1 MSQPK
6 PYLSLYTYDQN
17 KQEITHL
24 SVNDKEQITVEGYE
38 IWESLLPIIK
48 EKADAKELIINF
60 NEPDLQEPQI
70 ILLFLKSEHI
80 ANGIHF
86 FDVLANGGRKKEVLK
101 DRIIRFIARQIK
113 KRKRPNDNQAEG
125 NENDKLWK
133 KLRPNIRPE
142 ERLKQSDSITIFH
155 PIITICYTDI
165 TTLSSEEK
173 DEAGEHELEWNKLIY
188 NTFQHD
194 ARVKFLDSSI
204 WHRYVPVYPFGST
217 FDKVFQKVLGEVLEY
232 HEQGLYYTNAAN
244 VTLEFQM
251 RMLANSFIAE
261 ISDRDHDKTVTPFK
275 FHSETWMR
283 SKAKQIQSFFEGKHG
298 CEQALKNLLKWQ
310 LLIVDDKADNPIS
323 SKEGVCEI
331 SKMKLIKNLL
341 GDFGFCY
348 ADNIMI
354 DHTEGEVAIVV
365 KGLKKLKEKTYD
377 IILLDYLLGDKNN
390 SDRDR
395 EYGYELILELKEQ
408 KQNLQ
413 KGPLGRFWIVPISS
427 FPYAFADKLVQLGL
441 SPLTNDW
448 HISHGGD
455 PISTPYLFMYNL
467 LNFFKNQVSESY
479 LYPEEMQRL
488 IQRFDYLEDHSK
500 WAKAIRR
507 SIQAVEMR
515 IELLRDERSVFG
527 TSLDDAIPVA
537 YRDMIEGLLDIL
549 KKVRE
554 WDFQTHRLHEFED
567 IWNDKIKLLEDF
579 ESVFSNILYINIKKF
594 IYKYKYD
601 FERKIENHT
610 SESILD
616 FSRSFIEDIP
626 SSIQKCLKARDID
639 FSFNKIRSLPK
650 EMEAL
655 RNLRTLDL
663 SNNSLEKFPDVLEKL
678 NLSYLNL
685 KDNPITKLF
694 ADIAEANSKEK
705 VNRLIQ
711 RIKHYSTITEKI
723 RRFIQNHNLE
733 EALECFDQYASE
745 NGFTK
750 LRDSATLLKSR
761 YTRATE
767 QKDKSGD
774 TENYNIQVNQI
785 SGSLLSII
793 NSHNLD

>member
-1 MSQPK
+1 MSSNK
-6 PYLSLYTYDQN
+6 LHLKLSLYSFDED
-17 KQEITHL
+17 KEEITHL
-24 SVNDKEQITVEGYE
+24 FLEDGQQFINKEFK
-38 IWESLLPIIK
+38 IWKGIVSKIEKLLPAMQEISDIK
-48 EKADAKELIINF
+48 LELHRGHL
-60 NEPDLQEPQI
+60 DLYEPQI
-70 ILLFLKSEHI
+70 ILLFLKSR
-80 ANGIHF
+80 
-86 FDVLANGGRKKEVLK
+86 DLAESVFYYTLSQKT
-101 DRIIRFIARQIK
+101 
-113 KRKRPNDNQAEG
+113 
-125 NENDKLWK
+125 
-133 KLRPNIRPE
+133 KLRPTAKIDE
-142 ERLKQSDSITIFH
+142 FHKKDKVKLEVVYH
-155 PIITICYTDI
+155 PIITIAYSDI
-165 TTLSSEEK
+165 FHLHSEDK
-173 DEAGEHELEWNKLIY
+173 DYEGIKQKDWNRLVY
-188 NTFQHD
+188 ATFD
-194 ARVKFLDSSI
+194 IDPRYKFLDYSI
-204 WHRYVPVYPFGST
+204 WHRYVPIWSYGGEYT
-217 FDKVFQKVLGEVLEY
+217 FQQNFKEILEDVISGCKNKLY
-232 HEQGLYYTNAAN
+232 HTNPAKA
-244 VTLEFQM
+244 TLEFQM

-785 SGSLLSII
+785 SGSLLSIT